1 MNRTSISLIAAAAFA
16 SSLLAV
22 PASAQNYPPP
32 GNVNPGSLNSGA
44 EESGAENQP
53 RSFEPSYGG
62 ARSYYDNG
70 YGAFATPY
78 GSTGNAP
85 AHESGDGLCAF
96 EPADGA
102 RRADLRRRR
111 VKLSEQDDNRPI
123 LRLILRRAPAEAG
136 AFSCSR
142 SGTGFGKIMRN
153 TSQCLRAL
161 TR

>member
-1 MNRTSISLIAAAAFA
+1 MNRTRISLIAAAAFA

-62 ARSYYDNG
+62 ARSYYDSG

-85 AHESGDGLCAF
+85 AMN
-96 EPADGA
+96 PAMGYAPSSDPMPRGA
-102 RRADLRRRR
+102 PIYGAD
-111 VKLSEQDDNRPI
+111 E
-123 LRLILRRAPAEAG
+123 
-136 AFSCSR
+136 
-142 SGTGFGKIMRN
+142 
-153 TSQCLRAL
+153 
-161 TR
+161 